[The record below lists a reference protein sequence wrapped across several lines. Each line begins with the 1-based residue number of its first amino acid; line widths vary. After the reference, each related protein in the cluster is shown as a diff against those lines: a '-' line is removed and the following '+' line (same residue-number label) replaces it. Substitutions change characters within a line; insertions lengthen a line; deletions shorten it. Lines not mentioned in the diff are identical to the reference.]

1 MQSKEDTANGK
12 MSSSINDIALAMIIL
27 MGAAIGACFISVG
40 TLVVRRLMG
49 KREFNDGCSGR

>member
-27 MGAAIGACFISVG
+27 MGTAIGACFISVG

-49 KREFNDGCSGR
+49 KREFNDD